1 MTEAEQIYQTLF
13 VNKRKVPVRILEQG
27 RVFCVLPPGREF
39 EVEAFSPLTS
49 YSRFSRVTYLEG
61 DKVEIKTNSDWKR
74 PEAWKD
80 LYVVEALNIDGP
92 EIETIYPTSTAY
104 PGVQCYRGIPRL
116 FAVGIDSPLVRF
128 KRIEWK
134 YVKERKRN
142 PENPD
147 YLIWST
153 SLQMVKEERGKD
165 ELNKIEAE
173 IKARAK
179 KRKDKEADSAPRSI
193 GPKET

>member
-27 RVFCVLPPGREF
+27 RVFCTLPPGREF

-49 YSRFSRVTYLEG
+49 YARFSQVTYLEG
-61 DKVEIKTNSDWKR
+61 EKVEVKVNSDWKM
-74 PEAWKD
+74 PEPWKD
-80 LYVVEALNIDGP
+80 LYVVEALNIDGS
-92 EIETIYPTSTAY
+92 EVETIYPTTVGN
-104 PGVQCYRGIPRL
+104 PGVQCYRGIPRM
-116 FAVGIDSPLVRF
+116 FAVGIDSPLVCF

-147 YLIWST
+147 YLIWTT

-165 ELNKIEAE
+165 KLNKIEAE
-173 IKARAK
+173 IKARSK
-179 KRKDKEADSAPRSI
+179 KRRDKEANSAPRSI
-193 GPKET
+193 NPKET